1 MNKYKTYNN
10 EQLEELFAN
19 FLINSWSFSS
29 ATSFARNEKAFE
41 KNHIYNERSLKSAGT
56 VAGNA
61 YHEALAFYFQNT
73 QQSIPTTV
81 TTMEQIAF
89 LYIDSITADKWKIQK
104 ETPSVEACV
113 IKATKI
119 ATSLIKNFFDDIE
132 IYIEEIDEV
141 LGVELRANE
150 WITLN
155 GVEIP
160 LPCHAVV
167 DLVIRLKNGKTVIVD
182 HKSKKAYTGDDELAY
197 VGGKQAITYVLTL
210 ESKMDIKV
218 DEVWYVENKYSQN
231 KDKSPQLR
239 KCVIDL
245 DKNKRMLYESMLY
258 ENVKR
263 MLEAVQDPDYVYLI
277 NDSDSFEDKTELYL
291 FWIKTLIAEVEDF
304 NILPDKK
311 EMISKRLKKIRD
323 ASIASVNPK
332 VISEFR
338 KNAST
343 FISYNLDNMNM
354 TSPEKIEHI
363 LRSFG
368 IKTIVPHNIE
378 GYSSDT
384 LLVET
389 GVGVQISSIMKHRL
403 DIANILDVSNVRISK
418 DLTVYNGKSYL
429 SIEVSKKR
437 TKDLLFDPKFLKEE
451 KIPIGVDNFGNTIIW
466 NLNSQSTPH
475 MLICGATG
483 SGKTVSIL
491 STIEYAKLVG
501 INDIVIF
508 DPKYEFTNYST
519 QDIRVYND
527 IEDIEHQM
535 KLLVEEMQD
544 RAKKG
549 IKEPK
554 KLIIFDEF
562 ADAVASSRSGKDLDI
577 KELVEVGVYK
587 NGTPKTQMKIT
598 GKIKSLEENLGMILQ
613 KGRSLGFRVIAAT
626 QRASVKVITGDS
638 KVNFPVQICFRVPK
652 EIDSKVVLD
661 ESGAETL
668 AGMGDGL
675 MRSPEYPGIVRFQ
688 GFYKPN

>member
-1 MNKYKTYNN
+1 MSKYKTYNN

-89 LYIDSITADKWKIQK
+89 LYIDNITADKWKIQK

>member
-1 MNKYKTYNN
+1 MSKYKTYNN

-61 YHEALAFYFQNT
+61 YHEALAFYFQNI

-150 WITLN
+150 WIMLN

>member
-1 MNKYKTYNN
+1 MSKYKTYNN

-41 KNHIYNERSLKSAGT
+41 KNHIYNERSRKSAGT

-61 YHEALAFYFQNT
+61 YHEALAFYFQNI

-104 ETPSVEACV
+104 ETPSIEACV

-167 DLVIRLKNGKTVIVD
+167 DLVIRLKNGKIVIVD

-291 FWIKTLIAEVEDF
+291 FWVKTLIAEVEDF

-535 KLLVEEMQD
+535 KLLVDEMQD